1 MKTTL
6 LLIAL
11 LASLS
16 GFAQAQNF
24 HCTTEDQEFGG
35 WLAFEAELQGSLIKT
50 GKSYK
55 IIQYDFTYDAKDGEH
70 SWSQADVRG
79 AGPVQ
84 NNPNYR
90 PRVYF
95 DHIQFDISEGIFGYV
110 NMLVPKTAFV
120 TSKAEFTVVLIM
132 SWIEDH
138 AGGTVFLDC
147 RWI

>member
-11 LASLS
+11 FASLS

-35 WLAFEAELQGSLIKT
+35 WLAFEAELQGSLIIT
-50 GKSYK
+50 GKSYE
-55 IIQYDFTYDAKDGEH
+55 IIQYDFTYDAKDGEN
-70 SWSQADVRG
+70 SWSKADIRG
-79 AGPVQ
+79 AGPVL

-95 DHIQFDISEGIFGYV
+95 NHLQFDISEGVFDYV
-110 NMLVPKTAFV
+110 NMLLPQ
-120 TSKAEFTVVLIM
+120 KALTHNSSVFKVVLIM